1 MKHLQCGLGVGNLPL
16 SNRLISWGEIMKN
29 LITLVFS
36 MCLLGA
42 FSTSAFSAD
51 LEQIGTFEF
60 PTSASGEAQRHF
72 TLGVGYL
79 HSFGWKQARTEFR
92 KAQEIDPDFA
102 LAYWGESLTYNHPL
116 IPVLQDPDSPQDTL
130 NRLGSTSEERLSK
143 APTNREKGFLRAAEA
158 FAFTEGSLGDKR
170 LAWMYA
176 MLDLYEEFPE
186 DREVIAFTA
195 VAMLSGATVSKDN
208 RVLNN
213 FLTESGTEISM
224 QAGAMA
230 MDIFRENPNHPG
242 AAHYIIHSF
251 DHPTY
256 APLALSAAEKY
267 ASIAPAVSHARHMPT
282 HIFIQHGMWDRVAEW
297 NDSAFLAG
305 WDLWEPGDA
314 AGDQNHSS
322 DWGQY
327 GDLQRG
333 NFDRSEMWINRASDV
348 LSNNPGDGRS
358 TGTLKTMKARHIIET
373 ENWETYELTDSLNS
387 DELLALGLSAANLG
401 DLDLAQAVAER
412 LEDLSSQSPSNTTLN
427 LISMEISAL
436 TMFKKGQEEEAVA
449 LLMEAVSVA
458 ENQSPPRGA
467 ASPLKPVHELAGDLL
482 LAMGSH
488 DKAAELYETSLGRM
502 ANRPR
507 ALLGAARSY
516 AGMSDEYNA
525 RQKFQAFYSLW
536 KDTDIAAV
544 DEVEDYLGL

>member
-1 MKHLQCGLGVGNLPL
+1 MKHLQCGPGVGNLPV

-412 LEDLSSQSPSNTTLN
+412 LEDLSSQSPSNTTLI

>member
-1 MKHLQCGLGVGNLPL
+1 
-16 SNRLISWGEIMKN
+16 MKN
-29 LITLVFS
+29 CINLALSILLCGTFS
-36 MCLLGA
+36 ANTLGA
-42 FSTSAFSAD
+42 E
-51 LEQIGTFEF
+51 LEQVGTFDF
-60 PTSASGEAQRHF
+60 PTSASGEAQQHF

-79 HSFGWKQARTEFR
+79 HSFGWKQARDEFR

-116 IPVLQDPDSPQDTL
+116 IPVLQDPDSPKETL

-143 APTNREKGFLRAAEA
+143 APTAREKGFVRAAEA

-176 MLDLYEEFPE
+176 MLDLYEDFPQ
-186 DREVIAFTA
+186 DREVAAFTA
-195 VAMLSGATVSKDN
+195 VSMLSGATVSEDD

-224 QAGAMA
+224 RAGAIA
-230 MDIFRENPNHPG
+230 MDLFRENPNHPG

-256 APLALSAAEKY
+256 APLALTAAEKY

-282 HIFIQHGMWDRVAEW
+282 HIFIQHGMWDRVSEW
-297 NDSAFLAG
+297 NDSAFQAG

-333 NFDRSEMWINRASDV
+333 DFDRSNMWIGRANEV
-348 LSNNPGDGRS
+348 LEKNGDPRS

-373 ENWETYELTDSLNS
+373 EKWDTYELTDSLNA

-401 DLDLAQAVAER
+401 NLDLAQSVSDR
-412 LEDLSSQSPSNTTLN
+412 LEELSSQSPNNTSLN
-427 LISMEISAL
+427 LIAMEVTAL
-436 TMFKKGQEEEAVA
+436 TKFKKGQEGEAIS
-449 LLMEAVSVA
+449 MIMDAVSIA

-467 ASPLKPVHELAGDLL
+467 ASPLKPVHELAGDMLL
-482 LAMGSH
+482 EMGNH
-488 DKAAELYETSLGRM
+488 GKAAELYEASLGRM

-516 AGMSDEYNA
+516 AGMDDAQNA
-525 RQKFQAFYSLW
+525 RQSYQAFYTLWQDDSLS
-536 KDTDIAAV
+536 
-544 DEVEDYLGL
+544 EVNEAKGFLGI

>member
-1 MKHLQCGLGVGNLPL
+1 MKHLQCGPGVGNLPL

-373 ENWETYELTDSLNS
+373 ENWEISELSDSLNS

-401 DLDLAQAVAER
+401 DLDLAQAVADR

-436 TMFKKGQEEEAVA
+436 TMFKKGQEDEAVA

>member
-1 MKHLQCGLGVGNLPL
+1 MKHLQCGPGVGNLPL

-387 DELLALGLSAANLG
+387 DELLALGLSAANTG
-401 DLDLAQAVAER
+401 DLDLAQAVADR

>member
-1 MKHLQCGLGVGNLPL
+1 LQCGPGVGNLPL

-92 KAQEIDPDFA
+92 KAQEIDPNFA

-348 LSNNPGDGRS
+348 LANNPGDGRS

-401 DLDLAQAVAER
+401 DLDLAQAVADR

-436 TMFKKGQEEEAVA
+436 TMFKKGQEDEAVA

>member
-1 MKHLQCGLGVGNLPL
+1 MKHLQCGPGVGNLPL

-176 MLDLYEEFPE
+176 MLDLYEDFPE

-195 VAMLSGATVSKDN
+195 VAMLSGATVSQDN

-401 DLDLAQAVAER
+401 DLDLAQAVADR

>member
-1 MKHLQCGLGVGNLPL
+1 MNYLHCSSLVGNLAPP
-16 SNRLISWGEIMKN
+16 NRFSWGEVMKK
-29 LITLVFS
+29 LMVVVLSICLQGGFS
-36 MCLLGA
+36 L
-42 FSTSAFSAD
+42 SAISAE
-51 LEQIGTFEF
+51 LEQIGTFDF
-60 PTSASGEAQRHF
+60 PTSASGEAQKHF

-116 IPVLQDPDSPQDTL
+116 IPVLQDPDSPKETL
-130 NRLGSTSEERLSK
+130 NRLGSTSEERHSK
-143 APTNREKGFLRAAEA
+143 APTSREKGFLRAAEA
-158 FAFTEGSLGDKR
+158 FAFTDGSLGDKR

-176 MLDLYEEFPE
+176 MLDLYENFPE
-186 DREVIAFTA
+186 DREVAAFTA
-195 VAMLSGATVSKDN
+195 VAMLSGATVSNDN

-224 QAGAMA
+224 KAGAMA
-230 MDIFRENPNHPG
+230 MDLFRENPNHPG

-282 HIFIQHGMWDRVAEW
+282 HIFIQHGMWDKVAEW

-333 NFDRSEMWINRASDV
+333 NFDRSELWIERAGNV
-348 LSNNPGDGRS
+348 LENNPGDGRS

-373 ENWETYELTDSLNS
+373 EDWETYELNESLNS

-401 DLDLAQAVAER
+401 ELDLAQSVADR
-412 LEDLSSQSPSNTTLN
+412 LSTLASNSPNNTTLN
-427 LISMEISAL
+427 LISMEINAL
-436 TMFKKGQEEEAVA
+436 TMFKKGQEDEAIDM
-449 LLMEAVSVA
+449 LMNAISIA
-458 ENQSPPRGA
+458 EDQSPPRGA

-482 LAMGSH
+482 LEMGNHS
-488 DKAAELYETSLGRM
+488 KAAELYETSLGRM

-516 AGMSDEYNA
+516 AGMNDDYNA
-525 RQKFQAFYSLW
+525 RQNFQAFYSLW
-536 KDTDIAAV
+536 KDADIAAV
-544 DEVEDYLGL
+544 SEAENYLGL

>member
-1 MKHLQCGLGVGNLPL
+1 MKHLQCGPGVGNLPL

-333 NFDRSEMWINRASDV
+333 NFDRSEMWINRANDV

-401 DLDLAQAVAER
+401 DLDLAQAVADR

-436 TMFKKGQEEEAVA
+436 TMFKKGQEDEAVA

>member
-1 MKHLQCGLGVGNLPL
+1 MKHLQCGPGVGNLPL

-143 APTNREKGFLRAAEA
+143 APTSREKGFLRAAEA

-333 NFDRSEMWINRASDV
+333 NFDRSEMWINRANDV

-401 DLDLAQAVAER
+401 DLDLAQAVADR

>member
-1 MKHLQCGLGVGNLPL
+1 MQCGPGVGNLPL
-16 SNRLISWGEIMKN
+16 SDRLISWGEIMKN

-348 LSNNPGDGRS
+348 LANNPGDGRS

-401 DLDLAQAVAER
+401 DLDLAQAVADR

-436 TMFKKGQEEEAVA
+436 TMFKKGQEDEAVA

>member
-1 MKHLQCGLGVGNLPL
+1 MKHLQCGPGVGNLPL

-348 LSNNPGDGRS
+348 LANNPGDGRS

-401 DLDLAQAVAER
+401 DLDLAQAVADR

-436 TMFKKGQEEEAVA
+436 TMFKKGQEDEAVA

-482 LAMGSH
+482 LTMGSH

>member
-1 MKHLQCGLGVGNLPL
+1 MKHLQCAPGVGNLPL

-333 NFDRSEMWINRASDV
+333 NFDRSEMWINRANDV

-401 DLDLAQAVAER
+401 DLDLAQAVADR

>member
-1 MKHLQCGLGVGNLPL
+1 MKHLQCGPGVGNLPL

-36 MCLLGA
+36 LCLLGA

-401 DLDLAQAVAER
+401 DLDLAQAVADR

>member
-1 MKHLQCGLGVGNLPL
+1 MKHLQCGPGVGNLPL

-401 DLDLAQAVAER
+401 DLDLAQAVADR

>member
-1 MKHLQCGLGVGNLPL
+1 
-16 SNRLISWGEIMKN
+16 
-29 LITLVFS
+29 
-36 MCLLGA
+36 
-42 FSTSAFSAD
+42 
-51 LEQIGTFEF
+51 
-60 PTSASGEAQRHF
+60 
-72 TLGVGYL
+72 
-79 HSFGWKQARTEFR
+79 
-92 KAQEIDPDFA
+92 
-102 LAYWGESLTYNHPL
+102 
-116 IPVLQDPDSPQDTL
+116 
-130 NRLGSTSEERLSK
+130 
-143 APTNREKGFLRAAEA
+143 
-158 FAFTEGSLGDKR
+158 
-170 LAWMYA
+170 
-176 MLDLYEEFPE
+176 
-186 DREVIAFTA
+186 
-195 VAMLSGATVSKDN
+195 MLSGATVSKDN

-401 DLDLAQAVAER
+401 DLDLAQAVADR

>member
-1 MKHLQCGLGVGNLPL
+1 MKHLQCGPGVGNLPL

-42 FSTSAFSAD
+42 FSTSTFSAD

>member
-1 MKHLQCGLGVGNLPL
+1 MKHLQCGPGVGNLPL

-401 DLDLAQAVAER
+401 DLDLAQAVADR

-536 KDTDIAAV
+536 KDTDIVAV

>member
-1 MKHLQCGLGVGNLPL
+1 MQCGPGVGNLPL

-92 KAQEIDPDFA
+92 KAQEIDPNFA

-401 DLDLAQAVAER
+401 DLDLAQAVADR

>member
-1 MKHLQCGLGVGNLPL
+1 MKHLQCGPGVGNLPL

-401 DLDLAQAVAER
+401 DLDLAQAVADR

-516 AGMSDEYNA
+516 AGMNDEYNA

-544 DEVEDYLGL
+544 DDVEDYLGL

>member
-1 MKHLQCGLGVGNLPL
+1 MKHLQCGPGVGNLPL

-42 FSTSAFSAD
+42 FSTSTFSAD

-401 DLDLAQAVAER
+401 DLDLAQAVADR

>member
-1 MKHLQCGLGVGNLPL
+1 MKHLQCAPGVGNLPL

-348 LSNNPGDGRS
+348 LANNPGDGRS

-401 DLDLAQAVAER
+401 DLDLAQAVADR

-436 TMFKKGQEEEAVA
+436 TMFKKGQEDEAVA

>member
-1 MKHLQCGLGVGNLPL
+1 MKHLQCGPGVGNLPL

-116 IPVLQDPDSPQDTL
+116 IPVLQDPNSPQDTL

-348 LSNNPGDGRS
+348 LANNPGDGRS

-401 DLDLAQAVAER
+401 DLDLAQAVADR

-436 TMFKKGQEEEAVA
+436 TMFKKGQEDEAVA

>member
-1 MKHLQCGLGVGNLPL
+1 MK
-16 SNRLISWGEIMKN
+16 K
-29 LITLVFS
+29 LITLVLS
-36 MCLLGA
+36 MCLLGV
-42 FSTSAFSAD
+42 FSSSTISAE
-51 LEQIGTFEF
+51 LEQIGTFDF
-60 PTSASGEAQRHF
+60 PTSASGDAQRHF

-116 IPVLQDPDSPQDTL
+116 IPVLQDPDSPQETL

-143 APTNREKGFLRAAEA
+143 APTNREKGFVRAAEA

-176 MLDLYEEFPE
+176 MLDLYEDFPE
-186 DREVIAFTA
+186 DREVAAFTA
-195 VAMLSGATVSKDN
+195 VAMLSGATVSQDN

-230 MDIFRENPNHPG
+230 MDLFRENPNHPG

-282 HIFIQHGMWDRVAEW
+282 HIFIQHGMWDKVAEW

-333 NFDRSEMWINRASDV
+333 NFDRSEMWIERASDV
-348 LSNNPGDGRS
+348 LGNNPGDGRS

-373 ENWETYELTDSLNS
+373 ENWETYELSDALNA

-401 DLDLAQAVAER
+401 DLELAQAVADR
-412 LEDLSSQSPSNTTLN
+412 LSTLASNSPNNTTLN
-427 LISMEISAL
+427 LISMEINAL
-436 TMFKKGQEEEAVA
+436 TMFKKGQEDAA
-449 LLMEAVSVA
+449 IDMLMNAVSIA

-488 DKAAELYETSLGRM
+488 SKAAELYETSLGRM

-516 AGMSDEYNA
+516 AGMSDDYNA

-536 KDTDIAAV
+536 KNSDIAAV
-544 DEVEDYLGL
+544 SEAERYLGL

>member
-1 MKHLQCGLGVGNLPL
+1 MKHLQCGPGVGNLPL

-333 NFDRSEMWINRASDV
+333 NFDRSEMWINRANDV

-373 ENWETYELTDSLNS
+373 ENWEISELSDSLNS

-401 DLDLAQAVAER
+401 DLDLAQAVADR

-436 TMFKKGQEEEAVA
+436 TMFKKGQEDEAVA

>member
-1 MKHLQCGLGVGNLPL
+1 MKHLQCGPGVGNLPL

-42 FSTSAFSAD
+42 ISTSAFSAD

-348 LSNNPGDGRS
+348 LANNPGDGRS

-401 DLDLAQAVAER
+401 DLDLAQAVADR

-436 TMFKKGQEEEAVA
+436 TMFKKGQEDEAVA